1 MPFHAVLF
9 PAYLIGTNDPWTM
22 LTNIST
28 TEYLQY
34 EGTKFSKSKNVGVF
48 GSNARETGIPA
59 AVWRYYLL
67 ANRPESSDSEFTWDD
82 FVTKANSELLNN
94 LGNFVNRM
102 LKFVIAKFDSVLP
115 DPKEGAFDYTKEAY
129 PFAERDQG
137 FVSDINALLKQY
149 VDYMD
154 AQKIRQGVVT
164 MMAISGR
171 GNQFIQENE
180 VNNATL
186 ADNPKRVYEVVLLTI
201 NLIYTLSALIHPL
214 MPSTSDSIL
223 EQLQA
228 TPRVIPDSFA
238 IDLFPGHRIGQ
249 AAHLFSRI
257 DTKNVDKWR
266 AQYGG
271 AAAAQAADDAPK
283 LSKKQQDKL
292 RKAQQKAAAE
302 LAGSTPRTAE
312 QEALEGRIREQGEV
326 VKAIKGGGQVEG
338 KGGVEEEVAKLK
350 GLKGELEELTKRLA
364 GVSVQAGPAA

>member
-1 MPFHAVLF
+1 MLF

-48 GSNARETGIPA
+48 GSNAQETGIPA

-67 ANRPESSDSEFTWDD
+67 SNRPETSDAEFTWDD

-102 LKFVIAKFDSVLP
+102 LKFVVAKFDSVLP
-115 DPKEGAFDYTKEAY
+115 DPNEGAVEYAKAAY
-129 PFAERDQG
+129 AFSDKDQA
-137 FVSDINALLKQY
+137 FVADIDALLKQFIGF
-149 VDYMD
+149 MD
-154 AQKIRQGVVT
+154 AQKIRQGLATV
-164 MMAISGR
+164 MAISGR
-171 GNQFIQENE
+171 GNQFIQDNE

-186 ADNPKRVYEVVLLTI
+186 EADPKRVYEVVLLTI
-201 NLIYTLSALIHPL
+201 NLIYTLSSVIHPF

-223 EQLQA
+223 DQLQA
-228 TPRVIPDSFA
+228 TPRVIPNAFSVD
-238 IDLFPGHRIGQ
+238 IFPGHRIGTPS
-249 AAHLFSRI
+249 HLFSRI
-257 DTKNVDKWR
+257 DPKNVDKWR

-271 AAAAQAADDAPK
+271 AAAADAADAGPK

-302 LAGSTPRTAE
+302 LAASTPRTPE
-312 QEALEGRIREQGEV
+312 QEALEARIKEQGDV
-326 VKAIKGGGQVEG
+326 VKAVKTGEAVEG
-338 KGGVEEEVAKLK
+338 AGGVEAEVQKLK
-350 GLKGELEELTKRLA
+350 ALKGELDELTKRLA
-364 GVSVQAGPAA
+364 GVSV

>member
-1 MPFHAVLF
+1 VLF

-102 LKFVIAKFDSVLP
+102 LKFVIAKFEGVLP
-115 DPKEGAFDYTKEAY
+115 DPKEGQFDYAREAY
-129 PFAERDQG
+129 PFAEQDKA
-137 FVSDINALLKQY
+137 FVAEIDALLKQY
-149 VDYMD
+149 VEYMD
-154 AQKIRQGVVT
+154 QQKIRQGLVT

-186 ADNPKRVYEVVLLTI
+186 ANDPKRVYEVVLLTI
-201 NLIYTLSALIHPL
+201 NLIYTLSALIHPF

-223 EQLQA
+223 DQLQA

-238 IDLFPGHRIGQ
+238 VDLFPGHKIGQ
-249 AAHLFSRI
+249 ASHLFSRI
-257 DTKNVDKWR
+257 DPKNVEKWR

-271 AAAAQAADDAPK
+271 AAAAQAAEEAPK

-302 LAGSTPRTAE
+302 LAAQTPRTPE
-312 QEALEGRIREQGEV
+312 QEALEKRIKEQGDV
-326 VKAIKGGGQVEG
+326 VKAIKGGETVEG
-338 KGGVEEEVAKLK
+338 KGGVDEEVAKLK
-350 GLKGELEELTKRLA
+350 GLKAELDELTKRLA
-364 GVSVQAGPAA
+364 GVSVQVGPAATA